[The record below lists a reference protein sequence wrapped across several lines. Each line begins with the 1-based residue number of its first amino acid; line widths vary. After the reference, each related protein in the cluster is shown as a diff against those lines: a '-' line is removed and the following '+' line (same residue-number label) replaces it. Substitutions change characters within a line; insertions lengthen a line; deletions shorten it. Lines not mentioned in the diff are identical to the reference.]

1 MGYTIKHMGYF
12 HIITH
17 HHQTHRC
24 DDVFPGAAWAPLP
37 GAAPS
42 AAGSARWQRPSARPA
57 MGWWLLLYDIHT
69 YRYIYIYLLVHLF
82 VYFIYLFIYLFFHH
96 VMCMHMYIYIY
107 LYKCIH
113 WNTEMY
119 LIEII
124 SDGSDPLTGMHPEV
138 WMSCPQENT
147 SIDEKSVDDDQRSF
161 ENGGHARCSA
171 WL

>member
-1 MGYTIKHMGYF
+1 MVS
-12 HIITH
+12 HIFPWN

-24 DDVFPGAAWAPLP
+24 DDVFPGAAAWAPLP

-69 YRYIYIYLLVHLF
+69 YRYLYIYLLVHL
-82 VYFIYLFIYLFFHH
+82 YIYLSIYLFIHH

-147 SIDEKSVDDDQRSF
+147 SIHEKSVDDDQRSF